1 MVQERSVPRSIVWAT
16 GIFVVGS
23 ALIIL
28 LFLWLN
34 MSMAFIVA
42 PLIIVAVAS
51 YSGHG
56 FARKGQ

>member
-34 MSMAFIVA
+34 VSMAFIVA

-51 YSGHG
+51 YSGYG